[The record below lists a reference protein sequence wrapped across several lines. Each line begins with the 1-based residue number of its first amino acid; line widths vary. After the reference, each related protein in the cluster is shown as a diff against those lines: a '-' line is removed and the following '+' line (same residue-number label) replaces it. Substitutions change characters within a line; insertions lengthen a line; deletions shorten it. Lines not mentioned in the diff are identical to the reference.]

1 MTEATPPGQP
11 DQPDLPL
18 DGEELR
24 RRQRRVRVAQS
35 VLWFMRIGIV
45 AMLAIVATALYVR
58 YHKSDEQVDLIRYV
72 ETDLPALDLVEAPL
86 VSRIQALLDEKHRP
100 PEDVRRELSDEL
112 MPGLI
117 RLRKS
122 AEAPLNAARTAPVRA
137 LAAEYRETIEAL
149 IEACRA
155 ALRVIDDPKMDPMEG
170 MMQVRRALY
179 SAAEKNQTWR
189 RHVAE
194 TRDDL
199 HLGPS
204 RSAF

>member
-1 MTEATPPGQP
+1 MSEPIAPEPPLEGK
-11 DQPDLPL
+11 
-18 DGEELR
+18 ELL
-24 RRQRRVRVAQS
+24 RRQRRARAAQG
-35 VLWFMRIGIV
+35 VLWFMRIGIL
-45 AMLAIVATALYVR
+45 AMLAIVATALYLR

-72 ETDLPALDLVEAPL
+72 EVDIPALDAVEAPI
-86 VSRIQALLDEKHRP
+86 VSRIQALFDEKRRQ

-112 MPGLI
+112 MPSLI

-137 LAAEYRETIEAL
+137 LASEYRETIEAL

-199 HLGPS
+199 HLGARPG
-204 RSAF
+204 RSTSF

>member
-1 MTEATPPGQP
+1 MTEPIAPEPPLEGK
-11 DQPDLPL
+11 
-18 DGEELR
+18 ELL
-24 RRQRRVRVAQS
+24 RRQRRARAAQG
-35 VLWFMRIGIV
+35 VLWFMRIGIL
-45 AMLAIVATALYVR
+45 AMLAIVATALYLR

-72 ETDLPALDLVEAPL
+72 EVDLPALDAVEAPI
-86 VSRIQALLDEKHRP
+86 VARIQSLFDEKRRQ

-117 RLRKS
+117 RLRKN

-137 LAAEYRETIEAL
+137 LATEYRETIEAL

-199 HLGPS
+199 HLGPGPG
-204 RSAF
+204 RSTSF